1 VVKNPNDLR
10 SQVRFWILPKNA
22 PWKRLFPRLTSGDLN
37 FDNKMYILT
46 IHGQLGSGSTGL
58 TKFVWPV
65 QKSRQNL
72 SLQIF
77 NLVIVGA
84 LKIFFFRSCRVNC
97 KICTVFTPDKKLSC
111 SKAGRRRLWS
121 LVMLDKI
128 WWENNSPGALVSRKC
143 WQIFSQNT
151 QKLPSASGPLGFR
164 NRVIYLLWSFL
175 IVTVMYGLRFPFRKI
190 WLPCLF

>member
-1 VVKNPNDLR
+1 MLGFVVVDLCDEPSFLSRFHDNLIFSDLLVFVVVKNPNDLR

-22 PWKRLFPRLTSGDLN
+22 PWKRLFPRLTSRDLN

-46 IHGQLGSGSTGL
+46 SHGQLGSGSTGL

-97 KICTVFTPDKKLSC
+97 KICTV
-111 SKAGRRRLWS
+111 
-121 LVMLDKI
+121 
-128 WWENNSPGALVSRKC
+128 
-143 WQIFSQNT
+143 
-151 QKLPSASGPLGFR
+151 
-164 NRVIYLLWSFL
+164 
-175 IVTVMYGLRFPFRKI
+175 
-190 WLPCLF
+190 